1 MGLALFLMGSMFMY
15 DNQEFFG
22 TAEKQVKDGYSWEY
36 VGKQPAGEV
45 PSLPVLDNSGNEVI
59 YFRLT
64 K

>member
-1 MGLALFLMGSMFMY
+1 MY

-22 TAEKQVKDGYSWEY
+22 TAEEQVKDGYSWEY
-36 VGKQPAGEV
+36 VGKQEAGNVPA
-45 PSLPVLDNSGNEVI
+45 LPVLDGSGNEVI

>member
-1 MGLALFLMGSMFMY
+1 MSFALVLIGGLFMY

-22 TAEKQVKDGYSWEY
+22 TAEEQVKDGYSWEY
-36 VGKQPAGEV
+36 VGKQEAGNVPA
-45 PSLPVLDNSGNEVI
+45 LPVLDGSGNEVI

>member
-1 MGLALFLMGSMFMY
+1 MFMY

-22 TAEKQVKDGYSWEY
+22 TAEEQVKDGYSWEY

-45 PSLPVLDNSGNEVI
+45 PTLPVLDNSGNEVI

>member
-1 MGLALFLMGSMFMY
+1 MGVVALMFGLFMF

-22 TAEKQVKDGYSWEY
+22 TAEQQVKDGYSWEY
-36 VGKQPAGEV
+36 VGKQPAGDV
-45 PSLPVLDNSGNEVI
+45 PSLPVLDRSGKEVI

>member
-1 MGLALFLMGSMFMY
+1 MY

-22 TAEKQVKDGYSWEY
+22 TAEQQVKDGYSWEY
-36 VGKQPAGEV
+36 VGKQPVGDV
-45 PSLPVLDNSGNEVI
+45 PALPVIEFESGDEVI

>member
-1 MGLALFLMGSMFMY
+1 MGVVALMFGLFMF

-36 VGKQPAGEV
+36 VGKQPVGDV
-45 PSLPVLDNSGNEVI
+45 PSLPVLDKSGNEVI